1 MPLMTTEIDHL
12 RATELQGISKILD
25 GNAIINEMASQ
36 ESLLKWQTL
45 SPVQKAWVLSK
56 LYAQPSLETVE
67 KSKRLDFYPSKLL
80 ILLAADSKKQRI
92 CPFSTVS

>member
-36 ESLLKWQTL
+36 ESLLK
-45 SPVQKAWVLSK
+45 
-56 LYAQPSLETVE
+56 
-67 KSKRLDFYPSKLL
+67 
-80 ILLAADSKKQRI
+80 
-92 CPFSTVS
+92 